1 MDDGLGGSLAYMAT
15 LSDLAEL
22 EYTAT
27 NLFNSR
33 LYYFAISALNDINE
47 GDMSETTAIL
57 AATVPEAP
65 DEPITVS

>member
-1 MDDGLGGSLAYMAT
+1 MNDGLGGSLAYLAT
-15 LSDLAEL
+15 LSDLSAL

-33 LYYFAISALNDINE
+33 LYLFAISALNDINE